1 MAEGLLGNLLGGGN
15 KPSSI
20 NSRHHI
26 QDVQPLTDTEKQK
39 WTQYRTHFRP
49 IQHDPEY
56 DGIAN
61 GWWSLDDEFHGA
73 IKHLT
78 TVEKEFRESL
88 ESGEVKLTAKGER
101 DYLALK
107 KNWMNEGAGQWADWM
122 YFHANLGVINQET
135 GEVNTTIATSTR
147 EEPAVTPTKPVEEY
161 ETTGIIETVT
171 TAIGNLLNG
180 GMKEDTPPPK
190 ERTMSED
197 EKAQI
202 EEHIHNT
209 DIDFEQEMNKER
221 VTLTNLGNNAWGEI
235 RSAVRDGTLPL
246 HNYNN
251 DFLRGK
257 LDKEGYFTQS
267 EPEDPMR
274 FGDQLVT
281 PSKPPQ
287 EDFGGKIKP
296 PAQPPMGGPIQFDKA
311 GRPMDMPIEPPRGGI
326 GEMMG
331 GFMDMFLPP
340 PMLPHEEEE
349 QRLREIAEQEAAL
362 SPEDPEEA
370 ARKARAKDV
379 EKTDRRFEEAHGK
392 ITNEGE
398 RIWEEVR
405 MKYLDTGGFDYANEL
420 QKVIERHRIPEPVDC
435 VVDVAPWS
443 DEGWVDNCDTHGVW
457 VRSRQRPAKMT
468 PPQYGGKP
476 CPDYSELPPSVEE
489 RPCDPVDAKWK
500 WSDWRECGEDGP
512 SGIQVRTTIL
522 GEEAKYGGKPYE
534 YQKETREC
542 TMPVVEEPLPP
553 VATVPVI
560 SPVTHPAIIEAEKPN
575 PIDILLGWINMGGG
589 LQNTVVVPTVPVQV
603 DGGTGQGTLLP
614 EQTTPIAPAETTPV
628 VTEEPAETTVVVEE
642 EPDCGFSE
650 GAWGSWGDCGS
661 GEYPG
666 NYQSRSKLISS
677 TNKDPMCNEYVSD
690 EASKIKQP
698 LSDAAWDSQSS
709 DNFGGISYTNDE
721 GVYVHEIFHS
731 RKCTPPAEE
740 PVVEETVVVDSATT
754 QDSSLPAQ
762 TSIPDTTSET
772 PSPVIVDVNIIQ
784 QPASSG
790 GGGGQTATTP
800 AATTTETTEEEEET
814 TTEEPEEGSNALK
827 IVGGLAVLSGIGY
840 WAYQKYA

>member
-1 MAEGLLGNLLGGGN
+1 M
-15 KPSSI
+15 
-20 NSRHHI
+20 
-26 QDVQPLTDTEKQK
+26 
-39 WTQYRTHFRP
+39 
-49 IQHDPEY
+49 
-56 DGIAN
+56 
-61 GWWSLDDEFHGA
+61 
-73 IKHLT
+73 
-78 TVEKEFRESL
+78 
-88 ESGEVKLTAKGER
+88 
-101 DYLALK
+101 
-107 KNWMNEGAGQWADWM
+107 
-122 YFHANLGVINQET
+122 
-135 GEVNTTIATSTR
+135 
-147 EEPAVTPTKPVEEY
+147 
-161 ETTGIIETVT
+161 
-171 TAIGNLLNG
+171 AIGGLAKAGFPQPMPMEEESPNG
-180 GMKEDTPPPK
+180 QGFFDTIRGLFGGTETPPPPQ
-190 ERTMSED
+190 ERTMSQED
-197 EKAQI
+197 KAEI
-202 EEHIHNT
+202 ERRIKEM
-209 DIDFEQEMNKER
+209 DIDFKEEMRKER
-221 VTLTNLGNNAWGEI
+221 VTLTNLGNNAWEEI

-257 LDKEGYFTQS
+257 LEKEGYFTQS

-287 EDFGGKIKP
+287 EDFGGKVKP
-296 PAQPPMGGPIQFDKA
+296 PAQPPIGGPIQFDKA
-311 GRPMDMPIEPPRGGI
+311 GRPMDMAIEPTRGRI

-331 GFMDMFLPP
+331 GFMDMMFPP
-340 PMLPHEEEE
+340 AQLLPHEEE

-370 ARKARAKDV
+370 ARRARAKDV
-379 EKTDRRFEEAHGK
+379 EKTDRRFERAHGE
-392 ITNEGE
+392 IDNEGE

-405 MKYLDTGGFDYANEL
+405 MKYLHTGGFDYANEL

-642 EPDCGFSE
+642 EDWAKDCPDVE
-650 GAWGSWGDCGS
+650 VGSWESWSECDQW
-661 GEYPG
+661 GERFRRKMV
-666 NYQSRSKLISS
+666 RSTTKEPNCEALV
-677 TNKDPMCNEYVSD
+677 KDKAEQIMDGLKEAGMRTTYMGGYDENGFYALYVAHI
-690 EASKIKQP
+690 E
-698 LSDAAWDSQSS
+698 
-709 DNFGGISYTNDE
+709 E
-721 GVYVHEIFHS
+721 
-731 RKCTPPAEE
+731 CTPPAEE
-740 PVVEETVVVDSATT
+740 PVVEETVIVDSATT

-762 TSIPDTTSET
+762 TPTPTTTTET
-772 PSPVIVDVNIIQ
+772 PSPVIVDVNIVQ

-814 TTEEPEEGSNALK
+814 TTEEPEEESNALK